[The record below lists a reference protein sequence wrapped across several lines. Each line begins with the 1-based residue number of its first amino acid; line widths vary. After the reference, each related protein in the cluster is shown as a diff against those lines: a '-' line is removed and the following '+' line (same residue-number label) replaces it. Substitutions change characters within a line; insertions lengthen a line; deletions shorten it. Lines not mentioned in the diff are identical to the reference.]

1 MRSLGRKL
9 VVDGGQGFGKRRFF
23 MHNRF
28 LKAFGR
34 WLLLL
39 VGVALIYSF
48 LVQPWHMR
56 WGASDA
62 ESAMPLAGDSYIPS
76 TTVVSTRAITIHAPV
91 AEVWPWLIQ
100 IGQERA
106 GFYSYEWLENLFAAR
121 MHNADRIVPAWQ
133 HPQVGQQVGYMANP
147 PLMSVTEIARIDPE
161 QMMVLKGGWGFYLQ
175 PIDAQTT
182 RLIVRYASFPIQG
195 SLSAALFYYALFEP
209 IHFVMESGMML
220 GIKQRAERV
229 ALGHGRMPSAGLATA
244 IKAATQ

>member
-1 MRSLGRKL
+1 
-9 VVDGGQGFGKRRFF
+9 

-28 LKAFGR
+28 LKALGR

-39 VGVALIYSF
+39 VSVALIYRF

-62 ESAMPLAGDSYIPS
+62 ESTMPLAGDPYIPS
-76 TTVVSTRAITIHAPV
+76 TTAVSTRAITIHAPV

-106 GFYSYEWLENLFAAR
+106 GFYSYDWLENLFAAT

-147 PLMSVTEIARIDPE
+147 PPMSVTEIARIDPE

-175 PIDAQTT
+175 PVDAQTT
-182 RLIVRYASFPIQG
+182 RLIVRYASFPIKG

-229 ALGHGRMPSAGLATA
+229 ALGNVRMPSAGLATA
-244 IKAATQ
+244 VKAATQ